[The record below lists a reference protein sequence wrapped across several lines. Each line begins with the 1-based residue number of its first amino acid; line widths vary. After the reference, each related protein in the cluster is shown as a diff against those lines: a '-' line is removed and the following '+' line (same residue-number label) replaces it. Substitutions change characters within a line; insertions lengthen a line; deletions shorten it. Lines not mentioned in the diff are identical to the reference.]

1 MKCDSTAPSVPFLR
15 TSDRHSGYGRVKGG
29 VGTHLPRPQSD
40 HEASLPAS
48 LLSSCM
54 LSKVMGVSKTWVP
67 AYGGHKVTTRLHCR
81 GQHPLVKHTKS
92 FGRSAS
98 RGISQPR
105 FNLRKKYFFWF
116 HSGNLD
122 LKVEKQRIKKYVPN
136 YRFQS
141 KVDLD
146 NYHIPQ
152 LFKALRLT
160 CSCTLIAHL
169 TPIVKL

>member
-1 MKCDSTAPSVPFLR
+1 MTYFDRKTIVEYFISLVLVLNLGLEYLRLLWESLVSFKNSEALWDRSRWNGMKEDSTAPSVPFLR

-105 FNLRKKYFFWF
+105 FNLRKIFFF
-116 HSGNLD
+116 DS
-122 LKVEKQRIKKYVPN
+122 
-136 YRFQS
+136 
-141 KVDLD
+141 
-146 NYHIPQ
+146 
-152 LFKALRLT
+152 
-160 CSCTLIAHL
+160 TLEIL
-169 TPIVKL
+169 I